1 MVITPTK
8 MALRNKSKVNFEKP
22 QDLQY
27 VECQERESGNC
38 GLQWFWKI
46 TALKN
51 KSVAVVF
58 CRSWIPLGKEGL
70 SDTAEFLLRKAQG
83 RLIKQKG
90 AKRLH
95 AVDNVQSIKFNF
107 PNTPFKSLVRR
118 GIILFIF
125 IRLLLLQVYIKTLV
139 FMPTSPFRTWHLL
152 LFLHIYF
159 FFYMNAL
166 SALFC

>member
-1 MVITPTK
+1 M
-8 MALRNKSKVNFEKP
+8 
-22 QDLQY
+22 
-27 VECQERESGNC
+27 
-38 GLQWFWKI
+38 QWFWKI

-107 PNTPFKSLVRR
+107 PNTPFKSLVQR
-118 GIILFIF
+118 GITLFIF
-125 IRLLLLQVYIKTLV
+125 LRLLLLQVYIIK
-139 FMPTSPFRTWHLL
+139 HLSL
-152 LFLHIYF
+152 CQQAPSGHGTYSSSSIFIYF
-159 FFYMNAL
+159 YFFI
-166 SALFC
+166 